1 MIYYIIS
8 GWVLIFL
15 IFFIF
20 IYLLKMKIEKFEKKI
35 IKQFKEKTNQI
46 PGIYEV
52 TSKYL
57 NKHEEIFKEAI
68 RLKKKDFSENTFY
81 SLLVEKLNTNE
92 LIHNELNFIFRV
104 CNKNPKLNKDWKFL
118 YIKDNIINI
127 SYEIGNNIK
136 LYKKIV
142 KQFNT
147 IVIFKNL
154 TIIWLLFPIKIKK
167 SI

>member
-1 MIYYIIS
+1 MIYYIIW
-8 GWVLIFL
+8 GWILVFL

-20 IYLLKMKIEKFEKKI
+20 IYLLKIKIEKFEGKI

-46 PGIYEV
+46 PSIYEV
-52 TSKYL
+52 TNKYL
-57 NKHEEIFKEAI
+57 NKHDEIFKEAI
-68 RLKKKDFSENTFY
+68 RLKKKDFSENNFY
-81 SLLVEKLNTNE
+81 CSLIEKLNTNE

-127 SYEIGNNIK
+127 SYEIGNNVR

-147 IVIFKNL
+147 IIIFKNL
-154 TIIWLLFPIKIKK
+154 TIIWLLFPIKYRKNI
-167 SI
+167 